1 MDNESAKAGILEI
14 QEKIFQALRIKNKI
28 EERKQ
33 FYFHQLDIKTDQRD
47 LMTILVSLD
56 SLYEKERKVIS
67 ICINGLE
74 NTEIFVKEINES
86 IKPKTILSRIKL
98 KLFKFKLLLSRK
110 ESKYTSKRDLD
121 ELPVLIRKMFSLI
134 MKNLHNLSEG
144 LAIIKSNTDSQRA
157 LVKLLLLKTEEGK
170 INEVVNDADFKKII
184 ALNNSKLLLIEA
196 LKKKIKYGK
205 FWYLSNYAVSLIK
218 KHPYL
223 ASWQAVNIPAPET
236 VVTTSIALATGLNP
250 LFLPLLVACCYFV
263 EWSPTLITIAIER
276 KEIMKIYRRL

>member
-86 IKPKTILSRIKL
+86 IKPKTIVSRIKL

-184 ALNNSKLLLIEA
+184 ALNN
-196 LKKKIKYGK
+196 
-205 FWYLSNYAVSLIK
+205 
-218 KHPYL
+218 
-223 ASWQAVNIPAPET
+223 
-236 VVTTSIALATGLNP
+236 
-250 LFLPLLVACCYFV
+250 
-263 EWSPTLITIAIER
+263 
-276 KEIMKIYRRL
+276 